1 MNKEEIIELYIEIM
15 KKLDNAV
22 KESGMSAT
30 GLTYPMNFMLTDMF
44 FYKVAE
50 IAKENGI
57 ELKTDFVKP
66 QIKTK
71 TFGPSGEISISPDEE
86 TSMLIQL
93 LKNAE

>member
-1 MNKEEIIELYIEIM
+1 MDKKETIELYFAIM
-15 KKLDNAV
+15 EKLDKAA

-30 GLTYPMNFMLTDMF
+30 GLQYPLNFILTDMF
-44 FYKVAE
+44 FYKVVE
-50 IAKENGI
+50 IAKANDI
-57 ELKTDFVKP
+57 ELKADFLPPK
-66 QIKTK
+66 IKTK